1 MAQFKSIGG
10 NSEIFTIQEIFSVG
24 IDPLCNFFIVLS
36 LMLIASL
43 LFDFHSAGL
52 TGCIAGISL
61 YITILLVM
69 ATKKIVKLQK
79 YDFIL
84 LIFLMMTYLV
94 VLVTILFFDF

>member
-1 MAQFKSIGG
+1 MKYSLYKKYFQWGLIHYAI
-10 NSEIFTIQEIFSVG
+10 
-24 IDPLCNFFIVLS
+24 FFIVLS